1 MDLGCIALQEAETP
15 EEPVLCEWFS
25 RGEGH
30 KSWSDM
36 LLSAKVSMDE
46 SSDFAD
52 KKTGVE
58 KNGLDY

>member
-36 LLSAKVSMDE
+36 LLSAEVSMDG
-46 SSDFAD
+46 SSDC
-52 KKTGVE
+52 
-58 KNGLDY
+58 